1 MKMLLVTVLLL
12 LPVFAFAQGTHKP
25 VLTLEE
31 AKRMADAAEAKAK
44 QENWNVVIAILDE
57 GGHLILLRKMD
68 GVQLGSIEIA
78 QNKAKTAVYY
88 RRATKVFE
96 DQVNQGNTRPLTMPN
111 VFASEGGVPI
121 LKDGIVV
128 GAIGVSGVTSAQD
141 GIVAAAG
148 LGVL

>member
-1 MKMLLVTVLLL
+1 MKMLLLTVLLL

-25 VLTLEE
+25 VLTLED

-44 QENWNVVIAILDE
+44 QENWNVVIAILDD
-57 GGHLILLRKMD
+57 GGHLITLRRMD
-68 GVQLGSIEIA
+68 GAQLGSIDLA
-78 QNKAKTAVYY
+78 QTKAKTAVFYK
-88 RRATKVFE
+88 RASKVFE
-96 DQVNQGNTRPLTMPN
+96 DQVTQGNLRPLSMPN

-121 LKDGIVV
+121 IKDGVII
-128 GAIGVSGVTSAQD
+128 GAIGVSGVTSVQD